1 MTRLRIAIIFGGA
14 NSEHEVSCKSALGVL
29 SNLDHERYEPVLV
42 GIGRDG
48 TWHDLDSIDALDSAD
63 PGERFP
69 GLTGLGLTGVDVAI
83 PVLHGRR
90 GEDGTVQGLLEL
102 IGIPYVGSGVL
113 ASALCMDK
121 AMCQRVLA
129 ASGLPVVPT
138 EVVTPRTKDAAAA
151 LAGGIGYPV
160 FVKPNRAGSSV
171 GASRVDSPSDL
182 LEALERAFE
191 SDATVLIQPALEASE
206 VDLGVLEHPDG
217 SLAVGAP
224 LRIHTSSASPF
235 FDYSAKYTPG
245 GVVFEVPA
253 QLDEAVRGELESL
266 ALRAFRALD
275 CAGLAR
281 VDFFL
286 GADGAIAINEVNTF
300 PGMTA
305 LSQYPRIWEA
315 AGVGYPELLDILI
328 ETALAPELGTR

>member
-1 MTRLRIAIIFGGA
+1 MSRIRVALIFGGA

-29 SNLDHERYEPVLV
+29 SNLDSGRYEPVLI

-48 TWHDLDSIDALDSAD
+48 AWHELDSIDALDAVSAAE
-63 PGERFP
+63 PAERFP
-69 GLTGLGLTGVDVAI
+69 GLKDIDVAI

-102 IGIPYVGSGVL
+102 AGIPYVGSGVL

-138 EVVTPRTKDAAAA
+138 EAVTPRTRADAAA
-151 LAGGIGYPV
+151 LAERIGYPV

-171 GASRVDSPSDL
+171 GASRVDAPAGLSDAIEL
-182 LEALERAFE
+182 ALE
-191 SDATVLIQPALEASE
+191 SDTTALIQPAVDASE

-224 LRIHTSSASPF
+224 LRIHTSSTSPF

-253 QLDEAVRGELESL
+253 QLADEVREQLDSF
-266 ALRAFRALD
+266 ALRAFQVLG

-281 VDFFL
+281 VDFFV

-328 ETALAPELGTR
+328 ETALTPEIQQER